1 MEILGVGIELWIAL
15 GTAVAAFGVWGL
27 RKYAQLSADGKIS
40 LSEVLDAV
48 DEAED
53 MVKEIADAV
62 EDVEEE
68 LDPEAK
74 DKLDELKEK
83 AKDAVDDA
91 KDKVK
96 AGLK

>member
-15 GTAVAAFGVWGL
+15 GGAVAALGVWGL
-27 RKYAQLSADGKIS
+27 RKYAELSADGKIS

-48 DEAED
+48 DEAQD
-53 MVKEIADAV
+53 MVEDIADAV
-62 EDVEEE
+62 DDVEEN

-74 DKLDELKEK
+74 NKLEDLKDK